1 MDVAKVLQDAI
12 KVLTDSEKMNSI
24 QLGDALPEDVETA
37 FNNIIEFI
45 DDIDVA
51 NGRSGLFYY

>member
-51 NGRSGLFYY
+51 NGMSGLLY